1 MAGSWLAGSGSG
13 RYAWIWYR
21 LRWPSF
27 LRDRVV
33 GCGQVGD
40 DAVGAAFGMPR
51 LTATSRNRAPGSRAM
66 HGSARAGLV
75 RKLQFAT
82 LRHYQKF

>member
-1 MAGSWLAGSGSG
+1 MAVL
-13 RYAWIWYR
+13 
-21 LRWPSF
+21 
-27 LRDRVV
+27 LRDRIA

-66 HGSARAGLV
+66 HGSARALADQEAAV
-75 RKLQFAT
+75 RHPLK
-82 LRHYQKF
+82 HYQKF